1 MGCFGDFTELLT
13 PMIQLLLPL
22 LYGESGKRKQDYI
35 PLEDFKRRR
44 KSIISFAKIITGS
57 LPISRLILTSFG
69 VEMMIWR

>member
-44 KSIISFAKIITGS
+44 KSIISLAKIITGS